1 MLYRLQLLG
10 ESDNAARENNDA
22 AAAPEDNTA
31 AAPEDNTAA
40 APEDHTAAAS
50 EDHTSAASEDHT
62 SAASEDNSAGGGD
75 DETAAADVA
84 GSGGDCSEKANLNAM
99 KDGTNWSDENCDA
112 WVDLDHRRC
121 QAAIHAAITNML

>member
-40 APEDHTAAAS
+40 APEDHT
-50 EDHTSAASEDHT
+50 SAASEDHT
-62 SAASEDNSAGGGD
+62 SAASEDNSAGGGE
-75 DETAAADVA
+75 DETAATDVA

-99 KDGTNWSDENCDA
+99 KDGTNWSDENCNA

-121 QAAIHAAITNML
+121 QAAIHAAIINIL